1 MTPFGG
7 DIDLV
12 IPLVLPT
19 FAMDQNPNAMKKTIT
34 ILSCLFLLIAC
45 TPYGITK
52 VNLRKAFRQKT
63 AAKDLYSRVDVCPLR
78 LPATVALPEDPRL
91 DVADNLLFLSDAS
104 GEQIVVLG
112 TDGAFVTQVDVGAPI
127 TDFSAVGN
135 MLDVLCGNEVKEYS
149 LPDFS
154 QTRTLSLS
162 KDDITLTGM
171 QRVDEDALWLYGN
184 KEGKS
189 YEGAYLCARD
199 YYFMTR
205 DNVFHT
211 PDQHGDFF
219 RCNDTTFFFL
229 TTGQIFVYDAPSD
242 FVFVPFTPDFGKH
255 EPKVTGMQMT
265 TDHLYMQM
273 RLREQDLL
281 LVYDRAGE
289 RNRLFRTTTEGL
301 VFPLGVIRDGVNYYC
316 CPARRLKDFV
326 SADAPESADY
336 YLLKYTL

>member
-1 MTPFGG
+1 
-7 DIDLV
+7 
-12 IPLVLPT
+12 
-19 FAMDQNPNAMKKTIT
+19 
-34 ILSCLFLLIAC
+34 
-45 TPYGITK
+45 
-52 VNLRKAFRQKT
+52 
-63 AAKDLYSRVDVCPLR
+63 
-78 LPATVALPEDPRL
+78 
-91 DVADNLLFLSDAS
+91 
-104 GEQIVVLG
+104 
-112 TDGAFVTQVDVGAPI
+112 
-127 TDFSAVGN
+127 
-135 MLDVLCGNEVKEYS
+135 
-149 LPDFS
+149 
-154 QTRTLSLS
+154 
-162 KDDITLTGM
+162 M

-189 YEGAYLCARD
+189 YEGAYLFARD

-255 EPKVTGMQMT
+255 EPEVTGMQMT
-265 TDHLYMQM
+265 SDHLYMQM

-289 RNRLFRTTTEGL
+289 RNRLFRTTTEGF

-316 CPARRLKDFV
+316 CPAQKLKDFV
-326 SADAPESADY
+326 SADAPETADY